1 MAIIKRGDSWRVMES
16 YEGPDG
22 KYHLKTKTA
31 HSSAEAKLISA
42 QFKLEI
48 GRGQYSEPS
57 KIPVKTHLEQ
67 WLDGQ
72 VRTTVSP
79 RTHELY
85 DYICHKHLIPAFGNI
100 PLCQLKPVRIQALY
114 ADKLTQGLSPR
125 TVQLQ
130 HVCLHKALDNAVR
143 TGLIPRNPCDMV
155 DQPRVERH
163 AMKTMTE
170 GNVTQFLNEAR
181 KGEYYVLFFI
191 LLFTGMRRGEAL
203 SLRCGDVDLPGAQ
216 LSINRNMQCIG
227 NKISFKEPKTAS
239 SRRQIDLSP
248 NTCTVLRLHK
258 EFQEDARKRLEE
270 PKTTDDKPKITNN
283 DLVFC
288 HPNGS
293 PYLPNGI
300 TRAWI
305 KLVKRCGLAGIRLH
319 DARHT
324 HATLLLK
331 GGVNVKVIQE
341 RLGHANFSTT
351 MNLYAHV
358 SPGMQKEAASRF
370 DDIVTGNL
378 NKSLPSVVMSSE
390 ASSQNG

>member
-22 KYHLKTKTA
+22 KYHLKTRTA

-57 KIPVKTHLEQ
+57 KMPIKTHLEQ
-67 WLDGQ
+67 WLDGIQ
-72 VRTTVSP
+72 TTVSP

-85 DYICHKHLIPAFGNI
+85 DYICHKHLIPGFGNV
-100 PLCQLKPVRIQALY
+100 PLCQLKPQRIQTLY
-114 ADKLTQGLSPR
+114 ADKLKQGLSPR

-130 HVCLHKALDNAVR
+130 HVCLHKSLDNAVKV
-143 TGLIPRNPCDMV
+143 GLIPRNPCDQV

-163 AMKTMTE
+163 AMHTMTE
-170 GNVTQFLNEAR
+170 DNVTQFLNEAR
-181 KGEYYVLFFI
+181 KGEYYTLFFL

-203 SLRCGDVDLPGAQ
+203 SLRWGDIDLTGAQ
-216 LSINRNMQCIG
+216 LSINRNMQCIKG
-227 NKISFKEPKTAS
+227 KISYKSPKTAS

-258 EFQEDARKRLEE
+258 EFQEDTKKRLKG
-270 PKTTDDKPKITNN
+270 PKVTND
-283 DLVFC
+283 DLVFW

-293 PYLPNGI
+293 PYLPDGI
-300 TRAWI
+300 THAWMR
-305 KLVKRCGLAGIRLH
+305 LTARCGLSGIRLH

-331 GGVNVKVIQE
+331 AGVNVKVIQE

-370 DDIVTGNL
+370 DDIVTGTPNDKL
-378 NKSLPSVVMSSE
+378 ITV
-390 ASSQNG
+390 AHT

>member
-1 MAIIKRGDSWRVMES
+1 MES

-42 QFKLEI
+42 QFKVEI

-57 KIPVKTHLEQ
+57 KMPVKTHLEQ
-67 WLDGQ
+67 WLDGIQ
-72 VRTTVSP
+72 TTVSP

-85 DYICHKHLIPAFGNI
+85 DYIAHKHLIPAFGNI
-100 PLCQLKPVRIQALY
+100 PLCQLKPQRIQALY
-114 ADKLTQGLSPR
+114 ADKLKQGLSPR

-130 HVCLHKALDNAVR
+130 HVCLHKSLDNAVKV
-143 TGLIPRNPCDMV
+143 GLIPRNPCDQV

-163 AMKTMTE
+163 AMHTMTE
-170 GNVTQFLNEAR
+170 DNVTQFLNEAR
-181 KGEYYVLFFI
+181 KGEYYTLFFI

-203 SLRCGDVDLPGAQ
+203 SLRWGDIDLTGAQ
-216 LSINRNMQCIG
+216 LSINRNMQCIKG
-227 NKISFKEPKTAS
+227 KISFKSPKTAS
-239 SRRQIDLSP
+239 SRRQIDLST
-248 NTCTVLRLHK
+248 NTCTVLRIHK
-258 EFQEDARKRLEE
+258 EFQEDTKKRLKG
-270 PKTTDDKPKITNN
+270 PKVTNDDKGLKVAND

-293 PYLPNGI
+293 PYLPDGI
-300 TRAWI
+300 THAWMR
-305 KLVKRCGLAGIRLH
+305 LTARCGLSGIRLH

-331 GGVNVKVIQE
+331 AGVNVKVIQE

-370 DDIVTGNL
+370 DDIVTGTPNDKL
-378 NKSLPSVVMSSE
+378 ITV
-390 ASSQNG
+390 AHT